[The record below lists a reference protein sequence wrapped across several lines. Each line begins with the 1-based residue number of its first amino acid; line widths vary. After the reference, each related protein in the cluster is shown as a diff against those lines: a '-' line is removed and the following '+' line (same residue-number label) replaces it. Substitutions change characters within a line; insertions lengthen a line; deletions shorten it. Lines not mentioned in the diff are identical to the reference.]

1 MKKFK
6 FNLNDKQYEA
16 SVISFEDN
24 NIKIDVNGTVYDVKV
39 DKKIE
44 QSKTPTLVRTKS
56 EPSTESHKATVK
68 TSSPSEKKGAGVIKA
83 PLPGIIIKILVN
95 VGDYVKPGM
104 KLLTWEAMKMEN
116 NLTADREG
124 TIKNIKVKE
133 GDTILE
139 GDTLI
144 EIE

>member
-6 FNLNDKQYEA
+6 FNLNNKEYEA
-16 SVISFEDN
+16 SVLSFDN
-24 NIKIDVNGTVYDVKV
+24 SIIKIDVNGTVYDVKV
-39 DKKIE
+39 DKKTE
-44 QSKTPTLVRTKS
+44 QSKTPTLVRTKA
-56 EPSTESHKATVK
+56 EPSTESHKATAK
-68 TSSPSEKKGAGVIKA
+68 TSSPTEKKGAGVIKA
-83 PLPGIIIKILVN
+83 PLPGTIIKILVS
-95 VGDYVKPGM
+95 VGDFVKPGM

-124 TIKNIKVKE
+124 TIKSIKVKE

>member
-6 FNLNDKQYEA
+6 FNLNNNQYDA
-16 SVISFEDN
+16 SVLSFEDN
-24 NIKIDVNGTVYDVKV
+24 IIKIDVNGTVYDVQV

-44 QSKTPTLVRTKS
+44 QPKTPTLVRAKS
-56 EPSTESHKATVK
+56 EPSTDTHKATAK

-83 PLPGIIIKILVN
+83 PLPGTIISVLVK
-95 VGDYVKPGM
+95 VGDFVKPGM
-104 KLLTWEAMKMEN
+104 KILTWEAMKMEN

-124 TIKNIKVKE
+124 TIKSIKVKP

>member
-56 EPSTESHKATVK
+56 EPSTESHKATAK

-104 KLLTWEAMKMEN
+104 RLLTWEAMKMEN

-133 GDTILE
+133 GVTILE

>member
-1 MKKFK
+1 MNKFK
-6 FNLNDKQYEA
+6 FKLNDKQYEA
-16 SVISFEDN
+16 SVLSFEDN
-24 NIKIDVNGTVYDVKV
+24 KLKLDINGTVYNVEV

-44 QSKTPTLVRTKS
+44 QSKTPTLVRTKT
-56 EPSTESHKATVK
+56 EPSTDSHKATAK
-68 TSSPSEKKGAGVIKA
+68 TSSPTEKKGAGVIKA
-83 PLPGIIIKILVN
+83 PLPGTILKILVK
-95 VGDYVKPGM
+95 VGDFVKPGM
-104 KLLTWEAMKMEN
+104 RLLTWEAMKMEN

-124 TIKNIKVKE
+124 TIKSIKVKE

>member
-16 SVISFEDN
+16 SVISFEGN
-24 NIKIDVNGTVYDVKV
+24 TMKIDINGNVYDVKV
-39 DKKIE
+39 ERKTV
-44 QSKTPTLVRTKS
+44 QTKTPTLVRTKS
-56 EPSTESHKATVK
+56 EPSTESHKATAK

-83 PLPGIIIKILVN
+83 PLPGTIIKILVN

-124 TIKNIKVKE
+124 TIKSIKVKE

-139 GDTLI
+139 GDVLI

>member
-6 FNLNDKQYEA
+6 FNLNDNLYEA
-16 SVISFEDN
+16 TVISFEEN
-24 NIKIDVNGTVYDVKV
+24 TIKIDVNGTVYDVQV

-44 QSKTPTLVRTKS
+44 QPKTPTLVRTKN
-56 EPSTESHKATVK
+56 EPSTDSHKATAK

-83 PLPGIIIKILVN
+83 PLPGTIIKIMVN
-95 VGDYVKPGM
+95 VGDFVKPGV

-124 TIKNIKVKE
+124 TIKSIKVKA

>member
-6 FNLNDKQYEA
+6 FNLNDKQYDA

-24 NIKIDVNGTVYDVKV
+24 NVKIDVNGTVYDVKV

-44 QSKTPTLVRTKS
+44 QQKTPTLVRTKT
-56 EPSTESHKATVK
+56 EPSTESHKATAK
-68 TSSPSEKKGAGVIKA
+68 TSSPTEKKGAGVIKA
-83 PLPGIIIKILVN
+83 PLPGTIIKVLVN
-95 VGDYVKPGM
+95 VGDYVKPGIR
-104 KLLTWEAMKMEN
+104 LLTWEAMKMEN

-124 TIKNIKVKE
+124 TIKSIKVKA

>member
-16 SVISFEDN
+16 SVISFEEN
-24 NIKIDVNGTVYDVKV
+24 TIKIDVNGTVYDVKV

-44 QSKTPTLVRTKS
+44 QPKTPTLVRTKS
-56 EPSTESHKATVK
+56 EPSTESHKATAK

-83 PLPGIIIKILVN
+83 PLPGTIIKVLVN
-95 VGDYVKPGM
+95 VGDYVKPGI
-104 KLLTWEAMKMEN
+104 KLLVWEAMKMEN

-124 TIKNIKVKE
+124 TIKSIKVKA

>member
-6 FNLNDKQYEA
+6 FNLNNNSYEA
-16 SVISFEDN
+16 SVLSFEDN
-24 NIKIDVNGTVYDVKV
+24 IIKIDVNGTVYDVQV

-44 QSKTPTLVRTKS
+44 QQKTPTLVRTKS
-56 EPSTESHKATVK
+56 EPSTDSHKATAK

-83 PLPGIIIKILVN
+83 PLPGTIISILVK

-124 TIKNIKVKE
+124 TIKNIKVKT